1 MRRFFLFILQTAIA
15 APTAILTG
23 VVSFFAFDAAF
34 LMSGLY
40 ALIGGSTGYFF
51 TKQIMHLRFLRQKGL
66 TRKEYKY
73 INENLD
79 EAKLKI
85 KRLQRT
91 LRSAR
96 SWQQA
101 KKYVDILVTVRKI
114 YANTKKEPQRFYQ
127 AEPFY
132 YKHLDSLVALME
144 KYAYLRSQPS
154 RSREMNE
161 SLKETR
167 QTITSMDGIIKK
179 DLHVMLNDD
188 MNTLQFE
195 LDVANQ
201 TFEHVRKRESEALK

>member
-1 MRRFFLFILQTAIA
+1 MRRFFQFIFQTTIGTSTA
-15 APTAILTG
+15 ALTG
-23 VVSFFAFDAAF
+23 LISFFAYNAAF

-40 ALIGGSTGYFF
+40 ALIGGGAGYIL
-51 TKQIMHLRFLRQKGL
+51 TKQLIHYRFLKQKGL

-73 INENLD
+73 INENLI
-79 EAKLKI
+79 EASEKI

-91 LRSAR
+91 LKSVRSL
-96 SWQQA
+96 QQA
-101 KKYVDILVTVRKI
+101 RQYFEILVTVRKI
-114 YANTKKEPQRFYQ
+114 YANTKKEPHRFYQ

-144 KYAYLRSQPS
+144 KYAYLKSQPTHS
-154 RSREMNE
+154 KEINE

-167 QTITSMDGIIKK
+167 ETLTAMDGVIKA

-188 MNTLQFE
+188 VNTLQFE

-201 TFEHVRKRESEALK
+201 SYRQVRKHESEALK